1 MSGIFGVMCNADGM
15 KSTERDLHKLKK
27 WNHAY
32 GTDDEQICQG
42 EYYALGCCYEE
53 ISPRICKSLIM
64 KQRQYLS
71 VIDALVYNP
80 EILGSSESE
89 RSDEE
94 LIMDQICDKGYNT
107 LAQINGDFSG
117 AVLDEKKQTLTLF
130 RDHLGVRTLYYYA
143 DDRMTA
149 FSTDIRGLLALEGV
163 DATINEEWIYR
174 TCTGYYMDGVEAT
187 EYKHI
192 FCVKPSSYITFSYNG
207 NKLSIKQDRY
217 WDIGL
222 HKKHL
227 NSFEEYKKELKELVT
242 DSVRRRLLATQHKIG
257 AELSGGLDSGV
268 IDIIINRLG
277 RQCEFYSWSVDPKEV
292 SYAEADERL
301 IIEDICR
308 QENIECHYSNL
319 HSDWGKEANIYRYM
333 QNLGFELQDDEPL
346 ALKFVLPP
354 YINAMTI
361 SETAGYMRQNGVK
374 LIFTGH
380 GGDEGVSHRCNLYEL
395 FYHHEYLDFIK
406 NLWGQTRGEKYRFYH
421 TMKNGYRIL
430 VKNRKYLR
438 KPFRG
443 PFAAPEFIN
452 KDFADKFR
460 EEDMPAM
467 HFAYDPIKYIKEGGS
482 RNRLDNIALLG
493 AYNGVRYVVPFL
505 DYRVVDYA
513 VSIPRHLYVKNGKN
527 RYIFREA
534 FKDIMPDS
542 LYSLMG
548 KEDNS
553 KKNYPTKE
561 DWYTEYAQIKQQV
574 YKKLDRDYW
583 SRYLNYDEIDKWMEK
598 GKPSDK
604 ERRQDMNKL
613 MNLHYCAMAQNLI
626 EKARKVRC

>member
-1 MSGIFGVMCNADGM
+1 M
-15 KSTERDLHKLKK
+15 
-27 WNHAY
+27 
-32 GTDDEQICQG
+32 
-42 EYYALGCCYEE
+42 
-53 ISPRICKSLIM
+53 
-64 KQRQYLS
+64 
-71 VIDALVYNP
+71 
-80 EILGSSESE
+80 
-89 RSDEE
+89 
-94 LIMDQICDKGYNT
+94 
-107 LAQINGDFSG
+107 
-117 AVLDEKKQTLTLF
+117 
-130 RDHLGVRTLYYYA
+130 
-143 DDRMTA
+143 
-149 FSTDIRGLLALEGV
+149 
-163 DATINEEWIYR
+163 
-174 TCTGYYMDGVEAT
+174 
-187 EYKHI
+187 
-192 FCVKPSSYITFSYNG
+192 
-207 NKLSIKQDRY
+207 
-217 WDIGL
+217 
-222 HKKHL
+222 
-227 NSFEEYKKELKELVT
+227 
-242 DSVRRRLLATQHKIG
+242 
-257 AELSGGLDSGV
+257 
-268 IDIIINRLG
+268 IDIIINRLD

-292 SYAEADERL
+292 FYAEADERL

-319 HSDWGKEANIYRYM
+319 NSDWGKEANIYHYM

-346 ALKFVLPP
+346 AFKFVLPP

-553 KKNYPTKE
+553 KKNYPPKE